1 VYASAT
7 VIENIRRDRLARL
20 HQIVQITRQELY
32 KELEIEAVIGGMAM
46 NNKLPWVLLVGVGG
60 YALLRHVGTRGG
72 VTDTEADAI
81 LPGDEII
88 PHPMLETNH
97 AISIAAPPAVVWRW
111 LIQAGYRG
119 AGRAG
124 WYSDSGFDWLAEK
137 LFFRLTVPS
146 KHRNV
151 QPLLHSA
158 NELLPAFQH
167 TAVGDIVPDGPDSSP
182 FFVVKTVQPERA
194 WVLYSDTHL
203 NYLSPTVL
211 HNTPL
216 ASSGEFTWVFVL
228 NPQGEQGTRLILRT
242 RTRYGPPLMRY
253 LALPLLYLGEA
264 IFPRLILRGIKQR
277 AEQQVEDLLAHAA
290 S

>member
-1 VYASAT
+1 
-7 VIENIRRDRLARL
+7 
-20 HQIVQITRQELY
+20 
-32 KELEIEAVIGGMAM
+32 M
-46 NNKLPWVLLVGVGG
+46 NTKLPWTLLAGAAG
-60 YALLRHVGTRGG
+60 YAALRHLGTRGG
-72 VTDTEADAI
+72 VTDAEADAS

-97 AISIAAPPAVVWRW
+97 AISIAVPPSVVWQW

-124 WYSDSGFDWLAEK
+124 WYSDSWFDWLAEK
-137 LFFRLTVPS
+137 AVFRLTVPRE
-146 KHRNV
+146 HRNAR
-151 QPLLHSA
+151 PLLHSA

-167 TAVGDIVPDGPDSSP
+167 TAVGDSVPDGPDSSP
-182 FFVVKTVQPERA
+182 LFVVKAVEPERA

-203 NYLSPTVL
+203 NYLSPTIL
-211 HNTPL
+211 HHTPL

-242 RTRYGPPLMRY
+242 RTRYGPPLMRE

-277 AEQQVEDLLAHAA
+277 AEQRVSGAITHAA

>member
-1 VYASAT
+1 
-7 VIENIRRDRLARL
+7 
-20 HQIVQITRQELY
+20 
-32 KELEIEAVIGGMAM
+32 
-46 NNKLPWVLLVGVGG
+46 
-60 YALLRHVGTRGG
+60 
-72 VTDTEADAI
+72 
-81 LPGDEII
+81 
-88 PHPMLETNH
+88 MLETTH
-97 AISIAAPPAVVWRW
+97 AISIAAPLSVVWQW

-146 KHRNV
+146 QHRNA
-151 QPLLHSA
+151 QPMLQSA
-158 NELLPAFQH
+158 NELLPAFQR

-203 NYLSPTVL
+203 NYLSPTPL
-211 HNTPL
+211 HHTSL

-242 RTRYGPPLMRY
+242 RTRYGPPLMRK

-264 IFPRLILRGIKQR
+264 IFPRLILRGIRQR
-277 AEQQVEDLLAHAA
+277 AEQQVSGLLTHAA

>member
-1 VYASAT
+1 V
-7 VIENIRRDRLARL
+7 
-20 HQIVQITRQELY
+20 
-32 KELEIEAVIGGMAM
+32 
-46 NNKLPWVLLVGVGG
+46 NNKLPWGLLAGVAG
-60 YALLRHVGTRGG
+60 YAVLRHLGTRGG
-72 VTDTEADAI
+72 VTDAEADAS

-88 PHPMLETNH
+88 PHPMLETTH
-97 AISIAAPPAVVWRW
+97 AISIAAPPSVVWQW

-146 KHRNV
+146 QHRNA

-182 FFVVKTVQPERA
+182 FFVVNTVEPERV

-203 NYLSPTVL
+203 KYLSPTLL

-228 NPQGEQGTRLILRT
+228 NPEGQHGTRLILRT

-277 AEQQVEDLLAHAA
+277 AEQQVSSVREHAA